1 MTEQTENNT
10 EEKVEELKV
19 AATESSDEEASKND
33 EPTEVEKLETQLGE
47 AKTKYAYLAAELD
60 NTQKRF
66 ERERENLLKY
76 GSEKILKEMLE
87 VVDNFERT
95 VEAISSDEDEKV
107 KNIVVGIEMVKKQLL
122 DGLKKFGLEEVK
134 ALGETFD
141 PNFHEAVAQ
150 ESVDGAKEEEI
161 TKEYQK
167 GYTLNGRLLRA
178 SKVVVNK

>member
-10 EEKVEELKV
+10 EENVEELKV
-19 AATESSDEEASKND
+19 ASEAETSSD
-33 EPTEVEKLETQLGE
+33 EPTEVEKLETELAE

-95 VEAISSDEDEKV
+95 VDAISSDEDEKV

-134 ALGETFD
+134 ALGEAFD

-150 ESVDGAKEEEI
+150 ETVDGAKEEEI